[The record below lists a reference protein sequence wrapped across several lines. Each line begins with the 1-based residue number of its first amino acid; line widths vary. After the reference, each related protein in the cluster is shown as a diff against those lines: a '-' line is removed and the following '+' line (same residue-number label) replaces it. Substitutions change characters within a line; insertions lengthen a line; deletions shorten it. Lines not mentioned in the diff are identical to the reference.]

1 MLVVVGEVPFLR
13 PGLLEQVGLTATR
26 WWSVWSLYILMMM
39 VVVDWAALAKCLSR
53 KDLQTGRTSQHWL
66 AKLDRFGR
74 VTGLGC
80 LLPSNIKSQ
89 RAEISL
95 K

>member
-1 MLVVVGEVPFLR
+1 MLVVVGEVPFLV
-13 PGLLEQVGLTATR
+13 EQVGLTATR
-26 WWSVWSLYILMMM
+26 WWSVWSLYILLITM
-39 VVVDWAALAKCLSR
+39 VDWSALAKCLSG
-53 KDLQTGRTSQHWL
+53 KDLQTGRSTSQDWL
-66 AKLDRFGR
+66 AKLDRFAR

-80 LLPSNIKSQ
+80 LLSSNIKSQ

>member
-1 MLVVVGEVPFLR
+1 MLVVGEVPFLR
-13 PGLLEQVGLTATR
+13 PGLVEQVRLTTIR
-26 WWSVWSLYILMMM
+26 WWSVWSLYNLLMTMLM
-39 VVVDWAALAKCLSR
+39 DWSALAKCLSR

-89 RAEISL
+89 RVKISL

>member
-13 PGLLEQVGLTATR
+13 PGLVEQVGLTATR
-26 WWSVWSLYILMMM
+26 WWSVWSLYILLKT
-39 VVVDWAALAKCLSR
+39 VVVDWSALAKCLSG
-53 KDLQTGRTSQHWL
+53 KDLQTGRTSQDWL
-66 AKLDRFGR
+66 AKLDRFAR

-80 LLPSNIKSQ
+80 LLSSNIKSQ
-89 RAEISL
+89 RGEISL